1 MSRQVLQTE
10 TEKQSNSSTISF
22 APGAKPQTAASLVGG
37 ALLEA
42 SCQGRSL
49 DWRLGRLETE
59 WLVSQSDC
67 GTVGGKIVS

>member
-1 MSRQVLQTE
+1 MTQ
-10 TEKQSNSSTISF
+10 TISF
-22 APGAKPQTAASLVGG
+22 PQSAKPQPQKAAGSVGG

-42 SCQGRSL
+42 SRQGRSL

-67 GTVGGKIVS
+67 GTVGGKTVS